1 MTMTAKKFRGSV
13 HDDNY
18 SLMLG
23 GSEMVWRRGA
33 DYTQR
38 GLNAEPSLD
47 SPVAAT
53 LNVFPP

>member
-1 MTMTAKKFRGSV
+1 MTAKKFRGSV